1 MLDKHL
7 IAKTAPEANKKNV
20 ILWKNY
26 RVTVLGE
33 RLFRLERSERKK
45 FRDGATLSVWF
56 RNMPPQSFTATENE
70 GALELKTAGATLL
83 IRENRGDCRIVL
95 CGETEEK
102 PICNDGNLLGTYRTL
117 DECDGDLY
125 IRTGKK
131 IRPDYGVC
139 SKTGVAVYDDSGS
152 ETLNRNGEIEKEY
165 ADGTDEYIFAYGKD
179 YRGAVKALY
188 MICGTVP
195 LVPRFALGNWWSRY
209 FEYTDEEYLTLLNRF
224 KERGIPLSVATV
236 DMDWHYSV
244 HLDEQKKIT
253 ESGKNTEFYGGASGW
268 TGYSW
273 NKDLFPDYKEFLRLV
288 KAEGLKITLNLH
300 PADGV
305 RWFEDMY
312 AEMAEAVGADAASG
326 EQIKFDIFDPK
337 FANAYF
343 SVLHKP
349 YEKDGVDFWWIDWQQ
364 GKAAG
369 KLGIDPLWALN
380 HYHYLDNAKNFREP
394 LILSRYAGVGSH
406 RYPLGFSGDT
416 VITWRTLKYLPYFT
430 ATASN
435 IGYGWWSHD
444 IGGHMQ
450 GEHNGELFLR
460 HAQFGVF
467 SPINR
472 YHSTSAPTLTK
483 EPWFYKNGTGA
494 LLEEQMKLRH
504 KLLPFLYTC
513 AYKANKNAEM
523 LIEPTYY
530 YHPDCKEA
538 YEYGNEYYFGGALL
552 VAPVV
557 TPEEK
562 DGFARVKAWL
572 PAGRWT
578 DIFTGDVYEIGNANG
593 EEKTLLRT
601 LESIP
606 VLAKSGTILPLSEA
620 KGNGTPNP
628 GTLTVKIFDGNGEYE
643 MYEDAHAEN
652 RDGEFF
658 TKFIARET
666 TTEGGETIQSLC
678 ITSSGDGGVIP
689 SERKIRLQFVN
700 AEKGNIALKIGGKE
714 VAAEKIYAD
723 CVTLCIDFKPGETY
737 EIAVTHRRE
746 SKFDAW
752 KKRAEKI
759 LTGCDG
765 TNAVIITANRELQE
779 LKNENEAALFFVY
792 RSKLPEAVVERLME
806 TF

>member
-56 RNMPPQSFTATENE
+56 RNMPPQSFTAEENE
-70 GALELKTAGATLL
+70 GALEVKTAGATLL

-253 ESGKNTEFYGGASGW
+253 ESGKNTEFYGGANGW

-444 IGGHMQ
+444 IGGHMF
-450 GEHNGELFLR
+450 GIRDDELYLR
-460 HAQFGVF
+460 WVQYGVF

-472 YHSTSAPTLTK
+472 LHSSNSDLSGK
-483 EPWFYKNGTGA
+483 EPWSYRADVDHFATEA
-494 LLEEQMKLRH
+494 LKFGH
-504 KLLPFLYTC
+504 KLIPYIYTMNYKTHTEGRAIC
-513 AYKANKNAEM
+513 EPMYYAYPDEKDAFKVKNQYMFGSELMVCPIVSRINKNTGTA
-523 LIEPTYY
+523 
-530 YHPDCKEA
+530 A
-538 YEYGNEYYFGGALL
+538 
-552 VAPVV
+552 
-557 TPEEK
+557 
-562 DGFARVKAWL
+562 VKAWL
-572 PAGRWT
+572 PHGRWT
-578 DIFTGDVYEIGNANG
+578 DIFTGQVYHG
-593 EEKTLLRT
+593 EKFLKLFRGES
-601 LESIP
+601 SIP
-606 VLAKSGTILPLSEA
+606 VLAKEGAIIPL
-620 KGNGTPNP
+620 
-628 GTLTVKIFDGNGEYE
+628 
-643 MYEDAHAEN
+643 
-652 RDGEFF
+652 
-658 TKFIARET
+658 
-666 TTEGGETIQSLC
+666 
-678 ITSSGDGGVIP
+678 SGDGGNSVKNPENLEFLIYRGNNEFTLYEDQGEDLSYDVSFVKTKAEVSENDGIDVMFTLYP
-689 SERKIRLQFVN
+689 SEGDLSLIPEKRNLSFSFADVSKAQVKVYLNEVLQSDETCNTQPIVCLNGVKPTDKVTIVLTDYKIRVN
-700 AEKGNIALKIGGKE
+700 PAGGEVIAKVMARWQKGYFKKNILYSAVKKKVKSRDYKSAVKRSLLPKRLKE
-714 VAAEKIYAD
+714 EIY
-723 CVTLCIDFKPGETY
+723 
-737 EIAVTHRRE
+737 
-746 SKFDAW
+746 
-752 KKRAEKI
+752 
-759 LTGCDG
+759 
-765 TNAVIITANRELQE
+765 
-779 LKNENEAALFFVY
+779 ENLD
-792 RSKLPEAVVERLME
+792 
-806 TF
+806 